1 MTQIVASGVS
11 SLAFYATPAT
21 GTDLPANQVVDV
33 NAKVRAASN
42 LAQAIRNAMA
52 SAQSSHSTS
61 FQPNSA
67 FLTLPAG
74 LSSQTR
80 DELFNDVLEHAYAGS
95 ALTLQ
100 RWSLAVDKL
109 EAYAAR
115 QASSLPPSQ
124 GGGAKYYGGVWYLN
138 GEPIS
143 FAMLFVASRVN
154 TYDALDNLMASSL
167 NTISANN
174 RLVHRLGEM
183 LKAGRALSGDGM
195 YTFAAREG
203 YYQPGHVWDD
213 AYPRQDALHWSVL
226 QSLASSIIGPT
237 SKIVLGLQGQF
248 SFAYTGEDWKTAMD
262 ELSTIMDSKTADN
275 QIAQLRMES
284 VMNSRANLLDG
295 MSSFMKGQQNAGSSV
310 SRNI

>member
-1 MTQIVASGVS
+1 M
-11 SLAFYATPAT
+11 AFYANPAT

-33 NAKVRAASN
+33 KVKVQAASK
-42 LAQAIRNAMA
+42 LAQAIRSAMA
-52 SAQSSHSTS
+52 SAQLSRSTA

-67 FLTLPAG
+67 FLTLPAD

-80 DELFNDVLEHAYAGS
+80 GTLFNDVLEHAYAGS

-100 RWSLAVDKL
+100 QWSQAVDKL

-115 QASSLPPSQ
+115 QASSLPPSE

-138 GEPIS
+138 GEAIS

-154 TYDALDNLMASSL
+154 AYDALDTLLSGSL
-167 NTISANN
+167 NTIAANSN
-174 RLVHRLGEM
+174 AIHAAPDLLKKMRSFLESNSWTGTDQFPGDVNLNKAWGEYGG
-183 LKAGRALSGDGM
+183 LKLTG
-195 YTFAAREG
+195 FAAWEKANYSNG
-203 YYQPGHVWDD
+203 LV
-213 AYPRQDALHWSVL
+213 
-226 QSLASSIIGPT
+226 SLSDNYDGKF
-237 SKIVLGLQGQF
+237 SKDE
-248 SFAYTGEDWKTAMD
+248 YTTLIERVQTYF
-262 ELSTIMDSKTADN
+262 DSKTADN

-310 SRNI
+310 SHNI